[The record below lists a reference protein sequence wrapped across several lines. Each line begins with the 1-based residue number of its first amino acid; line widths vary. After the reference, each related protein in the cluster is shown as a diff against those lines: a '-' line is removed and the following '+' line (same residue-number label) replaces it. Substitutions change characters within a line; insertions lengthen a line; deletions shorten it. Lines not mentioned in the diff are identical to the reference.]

1 MGPGV
6 VPASLAD
13 VDTCCI
19 KTRGLRVV
27 LRSHLA
33 HVAASDH
40 RTPVAGKA
48 CAAQVDLQSVAK
60 DQLNLY
66 QKPLSL
72 PLLSCE
78 SHDVAL
84 VVSSKQQTRTMPLV
98 ATEPGTVAGRPRHPS
113 HASEL
118 ASDDSDGEQAGGRV
132 MTCRWL
138 KLQEGLRLRGRF
150 LRAPTR
156 LEKMLLLFFMF
167 APRCQILLELFTRL
181 GLVWLALCCHV
192 CCSRRGVGGEQ
203 RCAALCCSQCGSQS
217 QSEHLR
223 PSSLLSRDLGA
234 RTVLDDQSLKVWEPP
249 PPYTLFSLNPRNL
262 KSFLKHRSAFA
273 LQAFCASQKLSGVI
287 FGRQSPG
294 SKLERGTAL
303 DLTSSCRTDTLATH
317 RGSCRTGI

>member
-1 MGPGV
+1 MGGGASAYGSEEDLRFDYLSLAALTWSGYLAMGPGV

-98 ATEPGTVAGRPRHPS
+98 ATEPGTAAGRPRHPS

-181 GLVWLALCCHV
+181 GLVWELGPLLPCMLFETR
-192 CCSRRGVGGEQ
+192 SRRGAEM
-203 RCAALCCSQCGSQS
+203 RCHVLLAVWLAE
-217 QSEHLR
+217 SE
-223 PSSLLSRDLGA
+223 
-234 RTVLDDQSLKVWEPP
+234 
-249 PPYTLFSLNPRNL
+249 
-262 KSFLKHRSAFA
+262 
-273 LQAFCASQKLSGVI
+273 
-287 FGRQSPG
+287 
-294 SKLERGTAL
+294 
-303 DLTSSCRTDTLATH
+303 
-317 RGSCRTGI
+317 